1 MADETTES
9 NVKVAE
15 NIKLRSKFKKKKKE
29 VVKHQATALRKAEP
43 TADKTKHLL
52 QSKQW
57 PTLSL
62 GMKG

>member
-15 NIKLRSKFKKKKKE
+15 NIKLRSKFKKKK
-29 VVKHQATALRKAEP
+29 VVKHQATALRKGEP